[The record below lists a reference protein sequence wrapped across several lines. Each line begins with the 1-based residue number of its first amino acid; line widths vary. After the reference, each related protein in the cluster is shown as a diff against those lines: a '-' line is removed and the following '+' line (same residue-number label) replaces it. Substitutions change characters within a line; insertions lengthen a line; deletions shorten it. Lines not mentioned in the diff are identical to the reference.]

1 MALFVL
7 LSIIS
12 DNTKYTIYSD
22 CQSLINTFNKV
33 IHNIEPAQR
42 YRRPIFPIW
51 NLILTWI
58 HKRNIKVILVK
69 VKGHSDDALNQH
81 ADELARKE
89 LTSPSFTI
97 SPNDIN
103 FNTKALPIFGSRSKL
118 SILETDTRRFIQ
130 DIQQATT
137 FKQLISLKR

>member
-42 YRRPIFPIW
+42 YRRPMFPIW

-58 HKRNIKVILVK
+58 HQRNITVILVK

-81 ADELARKE
+81 ADELARQE
-89 LTSPSFTI
+89 LTSPSFVI
-97 SPNDIN
+97 SPNDIE
-103 FNTKALPIFGSRSKL
+103 FNTQALPIFGNRSKY
-118 SILETDTRRFIQ
+118 SVLETDTRRFVQ
-130 DIQQATT
+130 NLQQATS
-137 FKQLISLKR
+137 FEQLILLK